1 MPQWFA
7 FIAYLLAMYPGGAD
21 AQSAKVQP
29 SQQEP
34 RSQAQAPVPPNQTPV
49 PRPDCMPHDKFA
61 TAMTDQG
68 AEPVFLGN
76 TSTGGRLEIWSKGD
90 EWVAGI
96 ALPDGSMCPVAGGE
110 RALSREFACVS
121 KKICPPA

>member
-1 MPQWFA
+1 MAQWFA
-7 FIAYLLAMYPGGAD
+7 FIAYFFAMLPGGAD
-21 AQSAKVQP
+21 AQLAKVQP
-29 SQQEP
+29 TQQEP
-34 RSQAQAPVPPNQTPV
+34 QAQAQAPAPNQTPV

-61 TAMTDQG
+61 AALTDQG

-90 EWVAGI
+90 DWLAGI
-96 ALPDGSMCPVAGGE
+96 VLPDGSICPVSGGD